1 MNPYPLGPI
10 QIISIIFS
18 AALIIS
24 IIVLIRKKK
33 LKEEYAI
40 LWLSI
45 FTIFL
50 IISIFRGSI
59 DYISKFLGI
68 SYQPASLFILLIAS
82 AFLLLLHFSIIISDL
97 KTKINILVTQL
108 SLLEEK
114 MRETGKGGTIPH
126 SETKE

>member
-10 QIISIIFS
+10 QILSIIGS
-18 AALIIS
+18 LVLIIG

-40 LWLSI
+40 LWLFI
-45 FTIFL
+45 FFSFL

-59 DYISKFLGI
+59 DFISNLLGI
-68 SYQPASLFILLIAS
+68 SYQPASLFILLITG

-97 KTKINILVTQL
+97 RTKTNRLVSELTLVQKKLEDMEKERL
-108 SLLEEK
+108 SE
-114 MRETGKGGTIPH
+114 
-126 SETKE
+126 